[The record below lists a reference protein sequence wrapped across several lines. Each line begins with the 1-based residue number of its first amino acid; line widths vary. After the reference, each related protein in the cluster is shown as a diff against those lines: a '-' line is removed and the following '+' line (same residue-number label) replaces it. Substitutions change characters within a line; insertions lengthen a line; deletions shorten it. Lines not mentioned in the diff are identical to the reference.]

1 MIEDTASH
9 GGTDRKLLQRRSILT
24 TAGLGTVAAGL
35 AVAVPGVAAAASGSS
50 RKVTADSTTNAGA
63 GMYAS
68 PSTVMQMSS
77 FTINPH
83 GVTCGVGTIAANLA
97 DVTDMLPAA
106 VPLPPLSHSGAFAM
120 HMASVNVVSYQ
131 VDSMAGTIV
140 ARGRMR
146 SVTQA
151 GNVTLE
157 DVEHE
162 YHAIAIDGRGNKPS
176 FFATSFKTPFWNT
189 SNPMGMKSKFVDGFV
204 MFGGHLIMG
213 EIKVS

>member
-1 MIEDTASH
+1 
-9 GGTDRKLLQRRSILT
+9 
-24 TAGLGTVAAGL
+24 
-35 AVAVPGVAAAASGSS
+35 
-50 RKVTADSTTNAGA
+50 
-63 GMYAS
+63 
-68 PSTVMQMSS
+68 
-77 FTINPH
+77 
-83 GVTCGVGTIAANLA
+83 
-97 DVTDMLPAA
+97 
-106 VPLPPLSHSGAFAM
+106 
-120 HMASVNVVSYQ
+120 MASLNVASYQ

-151 GNVTLE
+151 GAVTLE

-162 YHAIAIDGRGNKPS
+162 FHAIAIDGRGNTPS

-189 SNPMGMKSKFVDGFV
+189 GNPMATKSKFVNGFV

>member
-1 MIEDTASH
+1 MTEDTVSY
-9 GGTDRKLLQRRSILT
+9 GDEDRKLLQRRSILT

-35 AVAVPGVAAAASGSS
+35 AVAVPGVASAST
-50 RKVTADSTTNAGA
+50 RMVTADSRKNAGA

-68 PSTVMQMSS
+68 PNTVMQMSS
-77 FTINPH
+77 FTIDPH

-97 DVTDMLPAA
+97 DVADMLPMT

-120 HMASVNVVSYQ
+120 HMAAVNVTSYK
-131 VDSMAGTIV
+131 VDSATGTIV

-151 GNVTLE
+151 GDITLE
-157 DVEHE
+157 DVEHN
-162 YHAIAIDGRGNKPS
+162 YHAIGIDGRGDKPS

-189 SNPMGMKSKFVDGFV
+189 GNPMATKSKFVDGFV

-213 EIKVS
+213 EISVS